1 LKDRAGLPGDSAKE
15 FIGQAD
21 GAIAIQ
27 ESSVKVVPSR
37 VFSPGKDPPLS
48 LAIVRLKTKV
58 GKMCALGKKS
68 VTFGWNLVTL
78 TTDAFSRYVRQIMF
92 LEEPSRLFTRRV
104 HR

>member
-1 LKDRAGLPGDSAKE
+1 LPGDSAKE

-27 ESSVKVVPSR
+27 ESWAKSR
-37 VFSPGKDPPLS
+37 SFAGLFLRQRSSIIACYRPF
-48 LAIVRLKTKV
+48 KTKV
-58 GKMCALGKKS
+58 GKMCTLGKKS

-78 TTDAFSRYVRQIMF
+78 ATDAFSRYVRQIMF